1 MAKSKEKNSEQP
13 LVTRQAQAAP
23 HALSPFEEMDRMFD
37 SLFGRTWPRSW
48 MQPMRWEMPSW
59 PEMPSMNLRM
69 PRIDVIDKDDVVVVR
84 AEVSG
89 VKKEDLEISVGDDT
103 VTIRGCTRHEEK
115 EEKGDYYRAEIS
127 RGEFSRTVALPCTVN
142 SEKSS
147 AKLVDGILE
156 LSMPKLEK
164 SKRHNIKVQ

>member
-1 MAKSKEKNSEQP
+1 MAKSKEKTEQP
-13 LVTRQAQAAP
+13 LVTRQVQPA

-48 MQPMRWEMPSW
+48 MQPLMPSW
-59 PEMPSMNLRM
+59 PEMPSISMRM
-69 PRIDVIDKDDVVVVR
+69 PKVDVIDRDDAVLVR

-115 EEKGDYYRAEIS
+115 EEKADYYRSEIS
-127 RGEFSRTVALPCTVN
+127 RGEFSRTVTLPCSVD
-142 SEKSS
+142 SDKST
-147 AKLVDGILE
+147 AKLENGLLE
-156 LSMPKLEK
+156 LTLPKLEK
-164 SKRHNIKVQ
+164 SKRHTIKVE